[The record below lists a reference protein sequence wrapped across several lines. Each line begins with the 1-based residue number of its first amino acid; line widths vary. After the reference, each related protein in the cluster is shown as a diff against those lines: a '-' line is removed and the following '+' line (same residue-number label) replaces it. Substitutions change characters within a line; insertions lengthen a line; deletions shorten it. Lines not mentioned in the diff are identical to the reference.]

1 MKAEAVPYIVKA
13 KGRIDFNEGLRLNG
27 ALEMQMQFSQH
38 YLT

>member
-1 MKAEAVPYIVKA
+1 MKAEAVPYVFKA
-13 KGRIDFNEGLRLNG
+13 KGRIDFNEGFRLNG